1 MPFSFK
7 QPMHGLYLYSMKK
20 LVFLFLFPLSFA
32 VSAQHAP
39 TELAERWNQASLP
52 WFHQKISQRL
62 STNKPCPPTFKEQI
76 AAPSALEQALLT
88 IPSNKELEMEYIDL
102 LLSQNCERFLEIQ
115 SLADLYFPLL
125 HKHLDRV
132 EMDRDYAFLTMV
144 LSGLNPTFRNSSD
157 QAGLWALDFVNAKRQ
172 GLHIDQDIDERRA
185 ASLATEAT
193 TELLRAYFEVFEMN
207 HIKTIAA
214 HVKGAK
220 WTNAR
225 KESEIVADLEMFQVF
240 TALKV
245 CMRLR
250 GNFERENQ
258 LVFWLNELNSFD
270 AIPIADTI
278 YKEALVQVLG
288 LKKSTFEELNPAYIG
303 NRLPAP
309 HREVP
314 IIIPVEKMEL
324 FLSMADSL
332 YQWKPPVKA
341 KEKIVESGK
350 ENEYIV
356 RSGDV
361 LGKIADN
368 FGVRVSQIMDWNNLR
383 SDRINVGQR
392 LLIYTADKAQNKS
405 KATSEPRASN
415 KVADRPPNSNE
426 TETYTVKSGDSLW
439 QIAQKFPGVSA
450 EDIMKWNKI
459 STDIRPGQKL
469 IIHSPK

>member
-1 MPFSFK
+1 
-7 QPMHGLYLYSMKK
+7 
-20 LVFLFLFPLSFA
+20 
-32 VSAQHAP
+32 
-39 TELAERWNQASLP
+39 
-52 WFHQKISQRL
+52 
-62 STNKPCPPTFKEQI
+62 
-76 AAPSALEQALLT
+76 
-88 IPSNKELEMEYIDL
+88 
-102 LLSQNCERFLEIQ
+102 
-115 SLADLYFPLL
+115 
-125 HKHLDRV
+125 
-132 EMDRDYAFLTMV
+132 MDRDYAFLTMV

-392 LLIYTADKAQNKS
+392 LLIYTADKAQSKS